1 MVRVSQDQSGSEKVG
16 VGSLGMD
23 DFVER
28 PSADAGVRRRG
39 GGKRGDKSRQFVF
52 KLTLACVCVR
62 LHSHPSQRQMLILKD
77 ATSHF

>member
-39 GGKRGDKSRQFVF
+39 GGERGDKSRQFVF
-52 KLTLACVCVR
+52 KLTLCVFVYIAIQASGR
-62 LHSHPSQRQMLILKD
+62 R
-77 ATSHF
+77 